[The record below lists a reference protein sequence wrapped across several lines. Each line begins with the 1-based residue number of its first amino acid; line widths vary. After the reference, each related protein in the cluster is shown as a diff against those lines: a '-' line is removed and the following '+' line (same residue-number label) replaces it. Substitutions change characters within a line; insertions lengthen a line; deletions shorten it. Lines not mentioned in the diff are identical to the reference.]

1 MSFEGVP
8 LKINF
13 DAIRSMIEEAAR
25 AIPARV
31 KGYMRENW
39 GAPFVAAFMLLLV
52 VAAASLV
59 MGLGFLAD
67 GVAVVAYFA
76 LVVGVVLQLVCFL
89 KYGEKGGGDD

>member
-1 MSFEGVP
+1 

-13 DAIRSMIEEAAR
+13 DAILGMIEGAAR

-31 KGYMRENW
+31 KGYVRENW

-59 MGLGFLAD
+59 MGLEFFAD
-67 GVAVVAYFA
+67 GVAVFAYFA

-89 KYGEKGGGDD
+89 KYGKKGGDDD

>member
-13 DAIRSMIEEAAR
+13 GVIRSMIEGVAR

-31 KGYMRENW
+31 KGYVRENW
-39 GAPFVAAFMLLLV
+39 GAPFVVAFMFLLV

-59 MGLGFLAD
+59 MGLEFLAD
-67 GVAVVAYFA
+67 GVAVFAYFA
-76 LVVGVVLQLVCFL
+76 LVVGVVLQLVCYL
-89 KYGEKGGGDD
+89 KYGKKGGDDD